1 MGNYQPIA
9 ALVNQISMDTWDV
22 LRQITERRPAMM
34 LSELIDCRT
43 RASQRLERSEL
54 RSSAHEPIGRSSEAR
69 V

>member
-1 MGNYQPIA
+1 MINYQPIA
-9 ALVNQISMDTWDV
+9 ALVNQISVDTWDV
-22 LRQITERRPAMM
+22 LRQIKDRRPAMI

-43 RASQRLERSEL
+43 RALERPERSEL